1 MQKTSCVIDKPF
13 SANQMYVPIAR
24 GRLIKSKKYNVWID
38 KNLPYIKENLSPAK
52 MYPVVI
58 EILVMANNQWK
69 TKNDPDNLM
78 KPIVDLLVRAE
89 IIPDDTARY
98 VEAVHVRYLM
108 GYNEPIAR
116 ISYEEIEP

>member
-1 MQKTSCVIDKPF
+1 MQKTSCIIDQPF
-13 SANQMYVPIAR
+13 SANKMYVPIAR
-24 GRLIKSKKYNVWID
+24 GKMVKSKKYNTWIE

-52 MYPVVI
+52 NFPVVI
-58 EILVMANNQWK
+58 DILVMANNQWK
-69 TKNDPDNLM
+69 MKNDPDNLL

-89 IIPDDTARY
+89 IIPDDTARC
-98 VEAVHVRYLM
+98 VETVHVRYLM